1 MSNPAFQNMYVL
13 PITRIDMYVK
23 KNCFDFSATS
33 MFQSQ
38 MGGEGV
44 GRGVGRGEGG
54 GGGGGGGG
62 PLGGIN
68 ISEMMYDSINVF
80 KSIHLFDILL
90 CVGPN

>member
-1 MSNPAFQNMYVL
+1 
-13 PITRIDMYVK
+13 
-23 KNCFDFSATS
+23 

-44 GRGVGRGEGG
+44 GRGEGRGG

-68 ISEMMYDSINVF
+68 ISEMMYDSIQKLSF
-80 KSIHLFDILL
+80 I
-90 CVGPN
+90 

>member
-23 KNCFDFSATS
+23 NCFDFSATS

-38 MGGEGV
+38 TGGEGV
-44 GRGVGRGEGG
+44 GRGEE
-54 GGGGGGGG
+54 GGGGGG

-68 ISEMMYDSINVF
+68 ISEMMYGSINVF
-80 KSIHLFDILL
+80 KSNHLFHILL